1 MEKGHSMTD
10 SLHRL
15 KARLGEFADLQHAAA
30 VLEWDHQTYM
40 PPAAA
45 QERGEQVATLSKL
58 AHHILTADATGQLIE
73 AARNELD
80 HADPDGD
87 DARLLQTAQRDY
99 DRASKVPP
107 ELVAEIARTTA
118 VAHEAWVKARASKD
132 FKVFHPHLEKIL
144 DLKRQVA
151 ACFGPQASLYDPL
164 LDEYEPG
171 MKAAHVREVFDDLK
185 RQLIPLVHAIAAR
198 PETDDTVLRQDFD
211 EQKQWDFGVEVI
223 KRFGYDFSRGRQDK
237 VVHPFCVTMGI
248 DDVRVTTRLHRNYLP
263 TALMGTMHE
272 CGHGLYEQGFHRDF
286 ARTPL
291 ASATSLGI
299 HESQSRMWENLVG
312 RSRGFWKHFYP
323 QLQSVFPEQ
332 LGQVAPES
340 FYKAINKVKP
350 SFVRVEADEVTYN
363 LHILLR
369 FEMEAD
375 MLEGR
380 LEVNDAPAAWNAK
393 FKDYFGLDVPDDSLG
408 ILQDAHWSAGLI
420 GYFPTYTLGNLASV
434 QFFEKAVADVPS
446 IPAEVERGEFGGLL
460 GWLRESIHRHGRK
473 FLPGELIERVTGSPL
488 NSSHYIAYL
497 RRKYSEIYD
506 L

>member
-1 MEKGHSMTD
+1 
-10 SLHRL
+10 
-15 KARLGEFADLQHAAA
+15 
-30 VLEWDHQTYM
+30 
-40 PPAAA
+40 
-45 QERGEQVATLSKL
+45 
-58 AHHILTADATGQLIE
+58 
-73 AARNELD
+73 
-80 HADPDGD
+80 
-87 DARLLQTAQRDY
+87 
-99 DRASKVPP
+99 
-107 ELVAEIARTTA
+107 
-118 VAHEAWVKARASKD
+118 
-132 FKVFHPHLEKIL
+132 
-144 DLKRQVA
+144 
-151 ACFGPQASLYDPL
+151 
-164 LDEYEPG
+164 
-171 MKAAHVREVFDDLK
+171 
-185 RQLIPLVHAIAAR
+185 
-198 PETDDTVLRQDFD
+198 
-211 EQKQWDFGVEVI
+211 
-223 KRFGYDFSRGRQDK
+223 
-237 VVHPFCVTMGI
+237 
-248 DDVRVTTRLHRNYLP
+248 
-263 TALMGTMHE
+263 
-272 CGHGLYEQGFHRDF
+272 
-286 ARTPL
+286 
-291 ASATSLGI
+291 
-299 HESQSRMWENLVG
+299 
-312 RSRGFWKHFYP
+312 
-323 QLQSVFPEQ
+323 VFPEQ